1 MWTLYR
7 LLSLIAFI
15 SVVKSQS
22 LSSDEFEQKVFLDE
36 QQNFQMW
43 WNFNSTHI
51 LIQVG
56 ICRFCLSYLDSTED
70 EPVIA
75 LIFSARGNV
84 SAVKSL
90 F

>member
-1 MWTLYR
+1 MMTLYR
-7 LLSLIAFI
+7 LLLLIAFI
-15 SVVKSQS
+15 LVVRSQS

-56 ICRFCLSYLDSTED
+56 ICRYCLLYSDSTED

-75 LIFSARGNV
+75 LIFSARGKCEC
-84 SAVKSL
+84 S
-90 F
+90 

>member
-1 MWTLYR
+1 MMMTLYR

-15 SVVKSQS
+15 SVVRSQS

-36 QQNFQMW
+36 RQNFQMW

-56 ICRFCLSYLDSTED
+56 ICRFCLSYSDSTED
-70 EPVIA
+70 EPVIV
-75 LIFSARGNV
+75 LIFSAKGKCAC
-84 SAVKSL
+84 S
-90 F
+90 

>member
-1 MWTLYR
+1 MMTLYR

-15 SVVKSQS
+15 SIVRSQS

-56 ICRFCLSYLDSTED
+56 ICRFCLSYSDSTED
-70 EPVIA
+70 EPGIA
-75 LIFSARGNV
+75 LIFSAKGKCAC
-84 SAVKSL
+84 S
-90 F
+90 